1 MITGVVS
8 EADYVGAYTLH
19 RRSVAVAINWVLG
32 TIAAAG
38 LLLAIFG
45 VKPWGL
51 FLFLGGVGG
60 LIGEAV
66 QAHLYV
72 PKQARKFYSQFKG
85 IDAPITYRW
94 NAEKLSVHSDRG
106 NGERNW
112 RDLLKVKEDDR
123 LLLLYTTD
131 ALFEVVPKGWF
142 QTPAQ
147 LSEFQ
152 SYARGRTS
160 GC

>member
-1 MITGVVS
+1 MINGVVS
-8 EADYVGAYTLH
+8 EADYVG
-19 RRSVAVAINWVLG
+19 
-32 TIAAAG
+32 
-38 LLLAIFG
+38 
-45 VKPWGL
+45 
-51 FLFLGGVGG
+51 
-60 LIGEAV
+60 
-66 QAHLYV
+66 
-72 PKQARKFYSQFKG
+72 
-85 IDAPITYRW
+85 
-94 NAEKLSVHSDRG
+94 LSVHSDRG